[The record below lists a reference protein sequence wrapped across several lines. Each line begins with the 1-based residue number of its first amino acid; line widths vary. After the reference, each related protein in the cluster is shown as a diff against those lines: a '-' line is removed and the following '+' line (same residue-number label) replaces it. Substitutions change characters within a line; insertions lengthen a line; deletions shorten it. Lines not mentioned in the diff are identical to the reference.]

1 MAYVVGTILWII
13 TLGFSIYQ
21 ALTLPRFMPEIQYT
35 FAKLVAISTTFL
47 YLIFLLIVSGTKRNM
62 IVFWI
67 VFVLVINSVIVLWS
81 VGYFKMFL
89 YGIF

>member
-1 MAYVVGTILWII
+1 MAYVIGTILWII

-21 ALTLPRFMPEIQYT
+21 ALTLPKFMPEIQYS
-35 FAKLVAISTTFL
+35 FAKLVAITTPFL
-47 YLIFLLIVSGTKRNM
+47 YFICLLIVSYTKRNM
-62 IVFWI
+62 TVFWI
-67 VFVLVINSVIVLWS
+67 VLVLVIISVIVLWS